1 MMSNRFAKSLLVLAV
16 AASLGSVPAAQAGQ
30 GADDPVGHDAK
41 AVVVTVAAKA
51 NAAHKVRHRHRHGR
65 KALRRADD
73 RAKVRQGRGAD
84 DNLPRG
90 AGADDAPNH
99 G

>member
-1 MMSNRFAKSLLVLAV
+1 MSNRFAKSVVVLAV
-16 AASLGSVPAAQAGQ
+16 AMSLGGVPAAQAKQ

-41 AVVVTVAAKA
+41 AVVVTVAPSAT
-51 NAAHKVRHRHRHGR
+51 KVGHRHRHGR
-65 KALRRADD
+65 KAASRADD
-73 RAKVRQGRGAD
+73 RNRVRQGGGVD
-84 DNLPRG
+84 DNLPRGAG